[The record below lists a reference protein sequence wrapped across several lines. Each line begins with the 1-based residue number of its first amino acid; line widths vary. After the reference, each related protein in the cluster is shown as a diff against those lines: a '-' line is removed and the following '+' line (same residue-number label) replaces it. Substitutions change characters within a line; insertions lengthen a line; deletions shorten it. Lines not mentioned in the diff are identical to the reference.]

1 MITNIRVS
9 HAVVR
14 SILLYKCETWTV
26 RVADER
32 MLAVFDD
39 DSMRRILHVR
49 RRDYVPM
56 EELGRRLSLTC
67 LPGQLDQRRLR
78 WFGHAVRRPAGD
90 VIN

>member
-26 RVADER
+26 RVADE
-32 MLAVFDD
+32 MILVVFDD
-39 DSMRRILHVR
+39 DSILHVR
-49 RRDYVPM
+49 RRDYVPT

-78 WFGHAVRRPAGD
+78 WFGHAVD
-90 VIN
+90 VTN